1 MDKWFV
7 KWRPYTGDLETTPVG
22 INEYLP
28 MGKSVVLGAQHSFAM
43 FGATI
48 LAPLLMGF
56 DPSLTM
62 LITGIGTILF
72 FLITGGHVPS
82 YLGSSFAFIGAVVA
96 VTGYSGTGI
105 NPNIGIA
112 LGGTLV
118 CGVLYALMGLLVMK
132 TGAEWIENLMPPVVT
147 GSIVMIIG
155 LHLAPVTIQ
164 SVIGNSFDSWMA
176 LVTVLCICAVA
187 VFTRGMV
194 RRLLLLI
201 GLVAAYFVYF
211 LLTNV
216 MGMGTPIDFAPVANA
231 AWFGMPTLYSPVFET
246 SAILVIAPVFIILIA
261 ENLGHFKAVEAM
273 TGKSISPY
281 MGRAFFAD
289 GLCTTLSAS
298 VGGTGMTTY
307 AENIGVMAA
316 TKIYSTVVFVIAGVF
331 AILLGLSPKFGTLVS
346 TIPVAILT
354 GASIVV
360 FGLITIAGARIWM
373 NANIDFSKN
382 GNMLVAA
389 VPVILGTGN
398 YSLNIAGFDL
408 GGIGTATFL
417 AILMNLVFN
426 SKNKQ
431 KEVSVTPEKEVVTP
445 EPLMKLNT

>member
-82 YLGSSFAFIGAVVA
+82 YLGSSFTFIGAVAA

-211 LLTNV
+211 LYPQWVN
-216 MGMGTPIDFAPVANA
+216 
-231 AWFGMPTLYSPVFET
+231 
-246 SAILVIAPVFIILIA
+246 
-261 ENLGHFKAVEAM
+261 
-273 TGKSISPY
+273 
-281 MGRAFFAD
+281 
-289 GLCTTLSAS
+289 
-298 VGGTGMTTY
+298 
-307 AENIGVMAA
+307 
-316 TKIYSTVVFVIAGVF
+316 
-331 AILLGLSPKFGTLVS
+331 
-346 TIPVAILT
+346 
-354 GASIVV
+354 
-360 FGLITIAGARIWM
+360 
-373 NANIDFSKN
+373 
-382 GNMLVAA
+382 
-389 VPVILGTGN
+389 
-398 YSLNIAGFDL
+398 
-408 GGIGTATFL
+408 
-417 AILMNLVFN
+417 
-426 SKNKQ
+426 
-431 KEVSVTPEKEVVTP
+431 
-445 EPLMKLNT
+445 